1 MDGLIIEHTPVLAG
15 TLAEQIK
22 LPSDGVMVDATIG
35 QGGHSLL
42 LGKTLGSEAVIVGLD
57 VDINAVRRAQI
68 NLRGLACKVILLNS
82 NFSRI
87 DEQLPVRASKR
98 LTSYWQI

>member
-1 MDGLIIEHTPVLAG
+1 VDGSIIEHTPVLAG

-42 LGKTLGSEAVIVGLD
+42 LGKTLGPEAVIVGLD
-57 VDINAVRRAQI
+57 VDINA
-68 NLRGLACKVILLNS
+68 GACL
-82 NFSRI
+82 
-87 DEQLPVRASKR
+87 
-98 LTSYWQI
+98 